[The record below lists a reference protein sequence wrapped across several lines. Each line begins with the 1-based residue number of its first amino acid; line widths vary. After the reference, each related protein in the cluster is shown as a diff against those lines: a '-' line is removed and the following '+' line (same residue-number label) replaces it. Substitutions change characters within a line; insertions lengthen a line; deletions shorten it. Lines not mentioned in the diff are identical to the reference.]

1 MTDRSKREKK
11 REATTKVKVLSAI
24 SIVLLTVAIVFCAIV
39 IFQTATQGYVSLAG
53 YSVFRV
59 VTPSMEPELPVDT
72 FIITQK
78 VDINDIQ
85 EGDIIS
91 FISKETYLNG
101 GVVTH
106 RVVETKI
113 VDGRVCLV
121 TRGDASNSVDAA
133 YVTSDNL
140 VGRMVAKTEKDGFIS
155 QAYRFLNNK
164 QVFFVFIIMPML
176 IVAGLLLK
184 GGIQKI
190 YQQISEIKQE
200 IENDDEKSDNAM
212 NGESKDDWKI
222 EK

>member
-1 MTDRSKREKK
+1 MTDRSNRAKSRET
-11 REATTKVKVLSAI
+11 TTKVKVLSAI
-24 SIVLLTVAIVFCAIV
+24 SIVLLTLAIAFCAIV
-39 IFQTATQGYVSLAG
+39 IVQTMTQGYVNLAG

-72 FIITQK
+72 FIVTQK
-78 VDINDIQ
+78 VDISEIKT
-85 EGDIIS
+85 GDIIS

-106 RVVETKI
+106 RVVEIKNIDGKI
-113 VDGRVCLV
+113 CLV

-140 VGRMVAKTEKDGFIS
+140 VGRMVSKTEKDGFVS
-155 QAYRFLNNK
+155 QAYRFINNK

-176 IVAGLLLK
+176 VVAGLLLK
-184 GGIQKI
+184 GGMQKI

-200 IENDDEKSDNAM
+200 IENDTDESVNVPD
-212 NGESKDDWKI
+212 GKDENDLEI
-222 EK
+222 NE

>member
-1 MTDRSKREKK
+1 MTDRSNGAHERG
-11 REATTKVKVLSAI
+11 TTKLKILSLL
-24 SIVLLTVAIVFCAIV
+24 SIVLLTLAIVFCAIV
-39 IFQTATQGYVSLAG
+39 IFQTVTQGYVSIAG

-72 FIITQK
+72 FILTQK

-85 EGDIIS
+85 TGDIIS

-106 RVVETKI
+106 RVVDIKI

-155 QAYRFLNNK
+155 QAYRFVNNK

-176 IVAGLLLK
+176 IAAGLLLK

-200 IENDDEKSDNAM
+200 IEDGHDKSDDGSDDEGKTA
-212 NGESKDDWKI
+212 
-222 EK
+222 